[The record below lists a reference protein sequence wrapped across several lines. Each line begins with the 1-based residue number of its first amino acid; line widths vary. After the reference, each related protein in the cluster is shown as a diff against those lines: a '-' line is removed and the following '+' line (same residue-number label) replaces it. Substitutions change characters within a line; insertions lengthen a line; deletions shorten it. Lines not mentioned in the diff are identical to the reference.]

1 MKKLY
6 FSLVALALAGGTI
19 LAQAKLDIASRTFLR
34 GKAAIEAQSR
44 LKSANHV
51 AEDSH
56 AVIIRLADGQDAS
69 ELENAGIDVSYVIA
83 DKFVVTTVNRSQLT
97 AVEGMKSVAS
107 VSSSR
112 KKHFHNDNARIATNV
127 DKVQAGTGLEQ
138 AYKGDGVIVGIV
150 DGGFDPNHIAFYN
163 DDQTASRV
171 DQVITY
177 TVNSNTGAVS
187 KTTVLEGDDIAS
199 FTSDDTNESHG
210 THTSATVAGAYVG
223 SSFDYH
229 GMAPHANIV
238 MCGGDLSDAAIL
250 KSVTDIKAHADEVS
264 KPFVINMSLGD
275 NYGPHDG
282 TDDFTAAL
290 NELAKDIP
298 ICVSAGNE
306 ADLNVAIVKELTES
320 DTQLKTAL
328 VGNDYLKYYYSSYQ
342 AAGMAVIY
350 GADDSDFDVQFA
362 IISKSTGEILYSFKA
377 TSSIQYVASGTAVE
391 TGDMT
396 DTNFTTNFP
405 NSFFGMYKAI
415 DSNNGR
421 RMVEMQ
427 FELKKKSSFAN
438 PTVHPAIIING
449 KAGQKIFAYAD
460 NQLCEFT
467 ADAGYDKPT
476 TDGTISNMAC
486 GKNTIS
492 VGAYNT
498 KNVSPYTGRTIGD
511 IADYSSWGRLADG
524 RLLPTICAPGAAL
537 VSAMSYYFTQSSYY
551 DATYYPKTAKASV
564 NGKTHYFTPMEGT
577 SMAAPMMTGIAALWI
592 QANPK
597 LTPAEIAEIAQ
608 STAVKPANYT
618 DQWGPAGKVDAY
630 AGLKKAL
637 EMAGVTEILADGN
650 ASVLINEIADRKFE
664 VYAVDADGFNAAIY
678 NMAGQKV
685 SSATTAD
692 DTATLDATNLSSGM
706 YVIKVAGK
714 SVSHS
719 QKVVIR

>member
-34 GKAAIEAQSR
+34 GKGTIEAQNR
-44 LKSANHV
+44 LKSANPV

-56 AVIIRLADGQDAS
+56 AVIIRLADGQDVS

-83 DKFVVTTVNRSQLT
+83 GKFVVTTVNRSQLE

-107 VSSSR
+107 VSSSH
-112 KKHFHNDNARIATNV
+112 KKHLHNDNARTATNV
-127 DKVQAGTGLEQ
+127 SKVQAGTGLEQ
-138 AYKGDGVIVGIV
+138 AYMGDGVIVGIV
-150 DGGFDPNHIAFYN
+150 DAGFDPNHIAFYN

-177 TVNSNTGAVS
+177 TINNNTGAVT
-187 KTTVLEGDDIAS
+187 KTTVLEGDNITS
-199 FTSDDTNESHG
+199 FKSDDTNESHG
-210 THTSATVAGAYVG
+210 THTAAIAAGAYVG
-223 SSFDYH
+223 SNFDYH
-229 GMAPHANIV
+229 GMAPHSNVVLAA
-238 MCGGDLSDAAIL
+238 GSLSDAAIL
-250 KSVTDIKAHADEVS
+250 KSVTDIKTHADEAG

-306 ADLNVAIVKELTES
+306 ADLNVAVVKNLTNT
-320 DTQLKTAL
+320 DTQLKTILGASYTL
-328 VGNDYLKYYYSSYQ
+328 QTNYPSYQ
-342 AAGMAVIY
+342 SAGQVVIY
-350 GADDSDFDVQFA
+350 GADDSDFEVQFA
-362 IISKSTGEILYSFKA
+362 IISKSTGEILFSYKA
-377 TSSIQYVASGTAVE
+377 NSSIQYVASGTAVE
-391 TGDMT
+391 TVDLA
-396 DTNFTTNFP
+396 DTNFTSNFP

-427 FELKKKSSFAN
+427 FELKKKSSYAK
-438 PTVHPAIIING
+438 PTVNPAIIVNG
-449 KAGQKIFAYAD
+449 SEGQKIFVYSD
-460 NQLCEFT
+460 GYLCEFNNAT
-467 ADAGYDKPT
+467 GYDKAT

-492 VGAYNT
+492 VGAYNS
-498 KNVSPYTGRTIGD
+498 KNVAPYTGYTIGD
-511 IADYSSWGRLADG
+511 ITDFSSWGKLVDG
-524 RLLPTICAPGAAL
+524 RHLPTICAPGCSL
-537 VSAMSYYFTQSSYY
+537 VSAMSYYFTQSGYY
-551 DATYYPKTAKASV
+551 DSTYYPKTAKASV
-564 NGKTHYFTPMEGT
+564 NGKTHYFTPMMGT
-577 SMAAPMMTGIAALWI
+577 SMSAPVMTGIAALWL
-592 QANPK
+592 QANPN

-608 STAVKPANYT
+608 STAIKPANYT

-637 EMAGVTEILADGN
+637 EMAGVTEGLADGN
-650 ASVLINEIADRKFE
+650 ASILINEIADRKFE
-664 VYAVDADGFNAAIY
+664 IFAVDADGFNADIY

-685 SSATTAD
+685 ASATTAD
-692 DTATLDATNLSSGM
+692 DTATLDATNLSSGI